1 MRRVDPANINPEA
14 GLPLF
19 EAAALREQAA
29 ELRRQAAEHPPIYR
43 HIMDIAPGAPV
54 GAPVTTGFRIYKGG
68 MDAGAIARDL
78 GAAAALDAEAR
89 KHELAWA
96 IRKAAQS
103 FPEFTTDEVRDI
115 LAEIGVRELEHPN
128 ALSAAVLAA
137 AREGIIEEVNK
148 APRRSTR
155 PEARRRKLTIWR
167 KAEVQP

>member
-1 MRRVDPANINPEA
+1 MRRVDPANMNPEA

-19 EAAALREQAA
+19 ESAAVQVHSVVVHGPQGAREMERGREWSAEGGTVTFADGAALRDQ
-29 ELRRQAAEHPPIYR
+29 
-43 HIMDIAPGAPV
+43 
-54 GAPVTTGFRIYKGG
+54 
-68 MDAGAIARDL
+68 

-96 IRKAAQS
+96 IKKAAQS

-115 LAEIGVRELEHPN
+115 LAEIGVHELEHPN

-155 PEARRRKLTIWR
+155 PEARRRKLTI
-167 KAEVQP
+167 